1 MNQICTL
8 PLTYHHTLNFCH
20 WQPDTLIFDHII
32 FSCNDLVVTSS
43 ITMSKVRGEVV
54 TCINIHHRFQ
64 VCTAEF
70 TSFCDWQD
78 CFKIV
83 LRLSNFLAI
92 LQMLQWAM
100 CNKTLHGYPINFVLF
115 TYNEFF
121 WPWFIADFPLKCSF
135 DTVTYFMTF
144 GFAYFPLYLQKSTGV
159 LFSFIWNKTTAR

>member
-1 MNQICTL
+1 MSVTNQAGFLHTRIAHVLPVKKNTLLLIAMNQICTL

-100 CNKTLHGYPINFVLF
+100 CNKTLHGYPINFVLGICN
-115 TYNEFF
+115 YS
-121 WPWFIADFPLKCSF
+121 CSTRSSK
-135 DTVTYFMTF
+135 DIVVQITE
-144 GFAYFPLYLQKSTGV
+144 LQLNNQT
-159 LFSFIWNKTTAR
+159 